1 MVKHEIISN
10 ADPVVSVIIAV
21 YNDWTH
27 LDQCLRSLAQQTDGP
42 TFEVIVVDDGSES
55 PTLDELLNWEHAYPL
70 YVVRQPHRGIPS
82 ARNTGIRISK
92 GSVLLFVDA
101 DSRLRPNCL
110 AALHASIVNSPEY
123 SSFQLHLI
131 GDCSTLTGRAEE
143 LRLSTLQSHLLQPNG
158 CLRYLNTAGFA
169 IRRAKVN
176 VEKGL
181 FHTAVT
187 RAEDTLLL
195 VQLLQ
200 SGEPPFFVA
209 EAVVQHAVPPT
220 LTESLRK
227 RVRSAYL
234 EEGTYQMIAASGFKI
249 RMSYRDR
256 FQMLRSMWAASE
268 DQSIRR
274 LAWFVLVFSQALK
287 RIVSIGYGCL
297 PHLVLPTP
305 INQARLMKRS
315 PLLEGPK

>member
-1 MVKHEIISN
+1 MVQRETISS
-10 ADPVVSVIIAV
+10 AVPVLSIIIAV
-21 YNDWTH
+21 YNDWAH
-27 LDQCLRSLAQQTDGP
+27 LDQCLSSLAHQTGGP
-42 TFEVIVVDDGSES
+42 SFEVIVVDDGSEF
-55 PTLDELLNWEHAYPL
+55 PIVDQLLHWERSYSL
-70 YVVRQPHRGIPS
+70 FVVRQPHSGIPS

-101 DSRLRPNCL
+101 DSRLQPNCL
-110 AALHASIVNSPEY
+110 AALHASILNSPERT
-123 SSFQLHLI
+123 SFQLRLI

-143 LRLSTLQSHLLQPNG
+143 LRLATLQSHLLQPNG

-169 IRRAKVN
+169 IRRAKVDI
-176 VEKGL
+176 EKGL
-181 FHTAVT
+181 FDPAVT

-200 SGEPPFFVA
+200 SGEAPFFVA

-234 EEGTYQMIAASGFKI
+234 EARTYEMIAASGFKI
-249 RMSYRDR
+249 RVSHRER
-256 FQMLRSMWAASE
+256 LLMLRSMWEASK

-287 RIVSIGYGCL
+287 RIFSFGYAYLPPANLQVS
-297 PHLVLPTP
+297 
-305 INQARLMKRS
+305 INQAQLMKRS
-315 PLLEGPK
+315 PLESPK